1 MISEPEFIT
10 IVEGPTPEFRTA
22 IEPWLYSLVEMKE
35 PFMIAVCEVRS
46 LNGKVLRERCQRTWR
61 EGRPMRLDFRKM
73 NGLRQQLEIVT
84 VRLEEL
90 PEGDL
95 LHIWVRHKPGELE
108 MRGAEG
114 DRED

>member
-1 MISEPEFIT
+1 MLPEPEFIT
-10 IVEGPTPEFRTA
+10 IVEGPPPEFRPSPD
-22 IEPWLYSLVEMKE
+22 PWVYSLVETNE
-35 PFMIAVCEVRS
+35 PFMIAVCDVRS
-46 LNGKVLRERCQRTWR
+46 MKGQILRERCYRTWR

-73 NGLRQQLEIVT
+73 NGLRQQLEIVA

-108 MRGAEG
+108 VRGGESEA
-114 DRED
+114 